1 MARKRSLDDGPV
13 LRAEI
18 LATASRLFY
27 ERGYDATSIRDLADT
42 VGISSS
48 TMYHHFAN
56 KQDILYAIIV
66 PFMQDFDAAIVPML
80 RDGTRSPED
89 RLAQAARLHVEI
101 ADDRRPELLTG
112 NPFRNALTPDQL
124 RQTVALQQT
133 YHDAVRDVIVEGCTS
148 GAFATEDVELTTM
161 AILDMLN
168 GVREWFR
175 KDGRLTRD
183 ELVARY
189 QRMIAR
195 LLHP

>member
-27 ERGYDATSIRDLADT
+27 ERGYDASIRDLADT

-89 RLAQAARLHVEI
+89 RLAQAARLHVKNRRRPPPRA
-101 ADDRRPELLTG
+101 ADRQPVPQRADARSAPPDGRFAADVPRRRTRRDRRRLH
-112 NPFRNALTPDQL
+112 L
-124 RQTVALQQT
+124 RRLRHRGRGTH
-133 YHDAVRDVIVEGCTS
+133 HDGHPRHAQR
-148 GAFATEDVELTTM
+148 
-161 AILDMLN
+161 
-168 GVREWFR
+168 R
-175 KDGRLTRD
+175 TRM
-183 ELVARY
+183 VP
-189 QRMIAR
+189 QRR
-195 LLHP
+195 PPHPRRTRRPLPTHDRPTLAS